1 MTTRVVLLTD
11 DAATAEALP
20 PGFEVM
26 ESIDPDVLPDAVV
39 IDELGADSATI
50 ERIRKA
56 RSAVPDAKLV
66 LLTDSPNQQWLEAA
80 SLAGIDAAVSKRL
93 PAAVRWALVRHVIA
107 ENVFH
112 CFARAA
118 EPALPSAKAAGLTDR
133 ELEILRLVASGL
145 SNARIAAQLWV
156 TEQTVKFHLSN
167 TYRKLGVTSR
177 TQASH
182 YAYALRLV
190 EPAAPR
196 TAEHAA

>member
-1 MTTRVVLLTD
+1 MATRVVMLMD
-11 DAATAEALP
+11 DEATAEARL

-26 ESIDPDVLPDAVV
+26 ACIDADALPDAVV
-39 IDELGADSATI
+39 IDEMGADPTAL
-50 ERIRKA
+50 ERIREA
-56 RSAVPDAKLV
+56 RSAAPDAKLV
-66 LLTDSPNQQWLEAA
+66 LLTGSADRQWLEAA
-80 SLAGIDAAVSKRL
+80 SLAGIDAAVSKHL
-93 PAAVRWALVRHVIA
+93 PAAARWALVRHVIA

-112 CFARAA
+112 AFARPVRA
-118 EPALPSAKAAGLTDR
+118 ALPSVKAAGLTDR
-133 ELEILRLVASGL
+133 ELEILRLVASGM

-190 EPAAPR
+190 EPAA
-196 TAEHAA
+196 